1 MVTSNS
7 ANQTSRQVGAMTL
20 TLKSDLEIELTRVFD
35 APRSLVFEAH
45 STPEHVRQWWGRK
58 GSTLVV
64 CDMDFRPGGA
74 WRYVMRKANGK
85 EYAFSGEYLE
95 IVPPERLVWT
105 FGVEGMTGAGIEVY
119 TFTERDGKTT
129 LTTTSRFD
137 SIEARDAVIQSGM
150 EIGAAELFDR
160 LEEHLRSMM

>member
-20 TLKSDLEIELTRVFD
+20 TLKSDLEIELSRVFD
-35 APRSLVFEAH
+35 APRALVFEAH
-45 STPEHVRQWWGRK
+45 SKPEHVRQWWGRK
-58 GSTLVV
+58 GSTLTV
-64 CDMDFRPGGA
+64 CDMDFRPGGK

-105 FGVEGMTGAGIEVY
+105 FGVEGMTGAGTEVY
-119 TFTERDGKTT
+119 TFTERDGRTT

-150 EIGAAELFDR
+150 ETGAAELFDR
-160 LEEHLRSMM
+160 LEEHLRTM